1 MAPIPKAKSA
11 FLYYQSTHLK
21 SIKDE
26 LKCSMGQAMTE
37 LSSRWK
43 ATSQADREPYF
54 EMEAKDRERFMSESA
69 IADAKAAAE
78 QNARRE
84 NLVAKDGEDVSMRGE
99 RRKIAM
105 ERQQAEEEKARRKA
119 RLEMETDPEILAE
132 RKRVKEAKRA
142 EVRERQRI
150 RDEEEKKLSDRHKK
164 LDKDAE
170 KKKAKRLEYLLSQS
184 AIFGKLKSGK
194 GSATEEPKPEE
205 EGYVPHHRDKKS
217 KKIVKAPTPEGEG
230 EEEEGD
236 EDHVFLT
243 KQPNCIKFG
252 TLKPYQLE
260 GLNWMI
266 HLAEKG
272 LNGILADEMG
282 LGKTLQSIS
291 ILAYQFEFQR
301 IQGPHLVCVP
311 KSTLSNWM
319 NELKRWCPSLRAIK
333 FHGGREERAD
343 MIYNYFNNEAAAH
356 DGRRPDKQIKC
367 PETGEMI
374 DDNSDNPRA
383 WDVCVTTYEVCN
395 TEKSVL
401 SKFGWKVS
409 SFCIH
414 YSTHLNY
421 LQF

>member
-1 MAPIPKAKSA
+1 
-11 FLYYQSTHLK
+11 
-21 SIKDE
+21 
-26 LKCSMGQAMTE
+26 MTE

-43 ATSQADREPYF
+43 ALSQVDRETYF
-54 EMEAKDRERFMSESA
+54 EMEAKDRERFQEESA
-69 IADAKAAAE
+69 IADAEAQAE

-99 RRKIAM
+99 RRKIAQ
-105 ERQQAEEEKARRKA
+105 ERQLADEERSRRKA
-119 RLEMETDPEILAE
+119 RIEAQTDPEVLAE
-132 RKRVKEAKRA
+132 RRRVKEQKKADAK
-142 EVRERQRI
+142 ERQRK
-150 RDEEEKKLSDRHKK
+150 REVEEKKLSDRHDK

-170 KKKAKRLEYLLSQS
+170 KKKSKRLEYLLQQS
-184 AIFGKLKSGK
+184 SIFGKLKRGH
-194 GSATEEPKPEE
+194 GSAKDDPKDD
-205 EGYVPHHRDKKS
+205 GYVPHHRDSKS
-217 KKIVKAPTPEGEG
+217 KKIEKAPTPEGE
-230 EEEEGD
+230 EGD
-236 EDHVFLT
+236 DDDEDAENHIFLT
-243 KQPNCIKFG
+243 KQPDCIKFG
-252 TLKPYQLE
+252 QLKPYQLE

-291 ILAYQFEFQR
+291 ILAYQLEFQK

-333 FHGGREERAD
+333 FHGKRDDRAD
-343 MIYNYFNNEAAAH
+343 MIYNYFGNKAAAH
-356 DGRRPDKQIKC
+356 DGRRPDKQIKD

-374 DDNSDNPRA
+374 DDNSENPRA

-395 TEKSVL
+395 TEKAAL

-409 SFCIH
+409 NNVLNVQK
-414 YSTHLNY
+414 STKPVNHRTI
-421 LQF
+421 